1 MPGRCDSVFV
11 IILDTMYFV
20 VSQKNLEIRKSKK
33 RENVVYNNYN
43 SIIDYIFGH
52 YSRSLSLCLIYPFSP
67 RTSTH
72 ADPIE
77 TKDTYIQA
85 PYM

>member
-33 RENVVYNNYN
+33 RENIVYNNYN
-43 SIIDYIFGH
+43 SIIDYI
-52 YSRSLSLCLIYPFSP
+52 YLDIIAEASLSVSYIRSLLAPVHTPIRSKQKIN
-67 RTSTH
+67 TSRL
-72 ADPIE
+72 
-77 TKDTYIQA
+77 
-85 PYM
+85 